1 MKLRLA
7 FRSILRAPGFAS
19 FSVLVM
25 ALGIGLTTVAFFV
38 LNAVLLQPLD
48 LPSPDRLVRIHPVFK
63 KSGTL
68 LVLVP
73 GLDFR
78 DLRDRV
84 EAFSAMAAYQSG
96 RTTILTGGRA
106 EQVSYTAVSPGWHET
121 LGVQPVIGRGL
132 FANGTNESSVLISHA
147 FWQSRLGAD
156 PDVLK
161 RSIQAE
167 GRVYGICGVMPAQ
180 GVFPEKTDIWG
191 PVIPE
196 NDGAARSGFNYRV
209 IGRLR
214 PGVSADQGKAS
225 LAVVAAALE
234 QQYRGNKDRGYTLVD
249 LRKELVSG
257 YRAMLLTLGGAVLVV
272 LLIACANV
280 TNLMLARALGRQR
293 ELSIRMALGARA
305 RHLFGVVLAESLL
318 ICGLGGAAG
327 LLLAMWAR
335 DLLVTLNPF
344 PIPRLASA
352 DLDITVMGFALLASV
367 LCGVITGL
375 LPAWRVWGSDVR
387 ESLAHASSRSSTAG
401 GERLRSGLLVA
412 EVAFSVLLLV
422 GAGLL
427 LRSFARLSSVNPG
440 FSVENLLV
448 MEADL
453 SALGSEGA
461 TRRAAFYEQVRQRAL
476 ALPKVIA
483 AGWNRDLPAHETF
496 QNGTVDIEGRAP
508 TLPGEHGRNN
518 ATWHIVGPGL
528 FHTLG
533 VPVRL
538 GREFTPRDE
547 RSAPDVAVVN
557 EAFVNQF
564 FPGGENPIGHR
575 FRIGLDRMAPI
586 SIVGVVANTRQLAK
600 AAGPELFLP
609 YPQHLGASGRLYL
622 TVRVQGATAPL
633 IDALRKEAASMPEA
647 VVRFSSMK
655 EAVSETAA
663 AARFRTVTLVVFA
676 GISLALTLAGL
687 YGVISYIIAARS
699 REIGLRM
706 ALGARIADVLKQ
718 FLSRGLR
725 LTCVGLLI
733 GLAAAFVLRKVV
745 AAFLFEIPDSDW
757 LSYAGTAAALV
768 GGSLLACF
776 VPAWRA
782 SRTDPAVVLR
792 DE

>member
-7 FRSILRAPGFAS
+7 LRSVFRAPGFAS

-63 KSGTL
+63 KSGR
-68 LVLVP
+68 LVPNVP

-78 DLRDRV
+78 DLRDRA
-84 EAFSAMAAYQSG
+84 EAFSAMAAYWSG
-96 RTTILTGGRA
+96 RTTILVGGRA
-106 EQVSYTAVSPGWHET
+106 EQVRYTVVSPGWHKT
-121 LGVQPVIGRGL
+121 LGVQPLIGRGL
-132 FANGTNESSVLISHA
+132 FSNGTDEASVLISHA
-147 FWQSRLGAD
+147 FWQSRMGAD
-156 PDVLK
+156 PNALK

-167 GRVYGICGVMPAQ
+167 GRVYGICGVMPGA
-180 GVFPEKTDIWG
+180 GVFPEKADVWA
-191 PVIPE
+191 PMIPE
-196 NDGAARSGFNYRV
+196 NDGADRSAFNYRV

-214 PGVSADQGKAS
+214 PGISAEQGKAS

-234 QQYRGNKDRGYTLVD
+234 QQYSGNKNRGYTLVD
-249 LRKELVSG
+249 LRDELVGG

-305 RHLFGVVLAESLL
+305 RHLFGVVLSESLL

-352 DLDITVMGFALLASV
+352 SLDVTVMGFALLASV

-375 LPAWRVWGSDVR
+375 LPAWRVWRSDVR
-387 ESLAHASSRSSTAG
+387 ESLAHASSRSATAG

-440 FSVENLLV
+440 FSVDNLLL

-453 SALGSEGA
+453 SALGSESGP
-461 TRRAAFYEQVRQRAL
+461 RMAAFYERIRQRAL
-476 ALPKVIA
+476 SLPKVLA

-496 QNGTVDIEGRAP
+496 QNGSVEIEGRAP
-508 TLPGEHGRNN
+508 APPGGRTN
-518 ATWHIVGPGL
+518 ATWHIVGPGF

-533 VPVRL
+533 VPVLL
-538 GREFTPRDE
+538 GREFTVRDE
-547 RSAPDVAVVN
+547 QSVPDVAVVN
-557 EAFVNQF
+557 EAFASEF

-575 FRIGLDRMAPI
+575 FKIGLGRSAPTAI
-586 SIVGVVANTRQLAK
+586 IGVVGNTRQLAK
-600 AAGPELFLP
+600 SAGPELFLP
-609 YPQHLGASGRLYL
+609 YLQHLGASGQLYL
-622 TVRVQGATAPL
+622 TVRSQGATAPL

-647 VVRFSSMK
+647 VVRFTSMK

-663 AARFRTVTLVVFA
+663 GARFRTVTLVVFA

-706 ALGARIADVLKQ
+706 ALGARIADVLGQ
-718 FLSRGLR
+718 FLFRGLR
-725 LTCVGLLI
+725 LTALGLSI
-733 GLAAAFVLRKVV
+733 GLAGAFVLRKVV
-745 AAFLFEIPDSDW
+745 AAFLFEIPASDW
-757 LSYAGTAAALV
+757 AAYVGTAAVLV
-768 GGSLLACF
+768 SGSLLACF

-792 DE
+792 ED

>member
-7 FRSILRAPGFAS
+7 LRSVLRAPGFAS

-48 LPSPDRLVRIHPVFK
+48 LPSPYRLVRIHPVFK
-63 KSGTL
+63 KSGR
-68 LVLVP
+68 LVASVP

-78 DLRDRV
+78 DLRDRA
-84 EAFSAMAAYQSG
+84 EAFSAMAAYWSG
-96 RTTILTGGRA
+96 KTTILVGGRA
-106 EQVSYTAVSPGWHET
+106 EQVQYAVVSPGWHET
-121 LGVQPVIGRGL
+121 LGVQPMIGRGL
-132 FANGTNESSVLISHA
+132 FSNGTDETSVLISHA
-147 FWQSRLGAD
+147 FWQSRMGGD
-156 PDVLK
+156 PNVLK
-161 RSIQAE
+161 RSIQAQ
-167 GRVYGICGVMPAQ
+167 GRVYGICGVMPGV
-180 GVFPEKTDIWG
+180 GVFPEKAAVWA
-191 PVIPE
+191 PMIPE
-196 NDGAARSGFNYRV
+196 NDGADRSAFNYRV

-214 PGVSADQGKAS
+214 PGISADQGKAS
-225 LAVVAAALE
+225 LSVVAAALE
-234 QQYRGNKDRGYTLVD
+234 KQYRGNKDRGYTLVD
-249 LRKELVSG
+249 LREELVGG

-280 TNLMLARALGRQR
+280 MNLMLARALGRQR

-352 DLDITVMGFALLASV
+352 SLDVTVMGFALLASV
-367 LCGVITGL
+367 LCGVVTGL
-375 LPAWRVWGSDVR
+375 LPAWRVWRSDVR
-387 ESLAHASSRSSTAG
+387 ESLAHASSRSTTAG

-440 FSVENLLV
+440 FSIENLLV
-448 MEADL
+448 MEVDL
-453 SALGSEGA
+453 TALGRDSGP
-461 TRRAAFYEQVRQRAL
+461 RVAAFYEQVRQRAL
-476 ALPKVIA
+476 TLPKVIA
-483 AGWNRDLPAHETF
+483 AGWNRDIPTHETN
-496 QNGTVDIEGRAP
+496 QNGYVDIEGRAP
-508 TLPGEHGRNN
+508 APPGEQRRTSP
-518 ATWHIVGPGL
+518 TWHVVGPGF

-538 GREFTPRDE
+538 GREFTLRDE

-557 EAFVNQF
+557 EAFANEL
-564 FPGGENPIGHR
+564 FPGENPIGRR
-575 FRIGLDRMAPI
+575 FRIGLDRSSPI
-586 SIVGVVANTRQLAK
+586 TIVGVVGNMRQLAK
-600 AAGPELFLP
+600 TAGPELFLP
-609 YPQHLGASGRLYL
+609 YLQHLGSSGQLYL
-622 TVRVQGATAPL
+622 TVRTQGATAPL

-647 VVRFSSMK
+647 VVRFTSMK

-663 AARFRTVTLVVFA
+663 GARFRTVTLVMFA

-706 ALGARIADVLKQ
+706 ALGARIADVLGQ

-725 LTCVGLLI
+725 LTGFGLLI
-733 GLAAAFVLRKVV
+733 GLTAAFVLRKVV
-745 AAFLFEIPDSDW
+745 AAFLFEIPPSDW
-757 LSYAGTAAALV
+757 LSYLGTAAVLV
-768 GGSLLACF
+768 GGSLLACL